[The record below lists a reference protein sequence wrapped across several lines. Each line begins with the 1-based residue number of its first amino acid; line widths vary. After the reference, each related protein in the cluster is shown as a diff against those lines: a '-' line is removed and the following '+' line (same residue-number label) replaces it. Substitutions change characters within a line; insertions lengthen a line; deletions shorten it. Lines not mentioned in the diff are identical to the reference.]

1 MLTTEGKLMGKMQ
14 VTLTVQ
20 TEIECSEV
28 NLEEY
33 QEKLDLLIQD
43 LEEMDLR
50 VDVESEVPLW
60 EQNEE

>member
-1 MLTTEGKLMGKMQ
+1 MGKMQ